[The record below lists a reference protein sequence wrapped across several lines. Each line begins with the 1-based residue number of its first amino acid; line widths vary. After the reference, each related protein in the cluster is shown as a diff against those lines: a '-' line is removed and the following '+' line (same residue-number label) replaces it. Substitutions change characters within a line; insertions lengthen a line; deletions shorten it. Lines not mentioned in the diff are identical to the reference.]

1 MWCSLSIYGRT
12 FLLMLAA
19 LVVAEAVGIAFVIY
33 RPPTHDAPVQLST
46 VVRVLGGRPATD
58 PFAPGFPGTP
68 GPHGDWPA
76 GEGAASGKGPPS
88 SGPALSSGGAG
99 LAPGAG
105 GPNGGGVGPGAMPPP
120 GGPPPGGPGGP
131 PGPPGAPPDIT
142 LTVLVSPNTPATTD
156 AKLAPADTLRTLVA
170 SQLGADAAGVIFY
183 ATAADEHTA
192 ATAPIGSIMLRSS
205 FLAGVR
211 RPDGTWRYVN
221 RVVEGFPNAL
231 HRRAMLLFALGTATL
246 MPLAWLFAR
255 ALSAP
260 IRRFS
265 EAAQRLGMDPNAP
278 ALPREGPKEMLVAV
292 DSFNSMQARLN
303 RLIRERTNMV
313 GAIAHDLRT
322 PLTRL
327 AFRIDDLPSP
337 LREKVDRDIQEMKTM
352 IAAALDFIR
361 DRSLTPQLERL
372 DFRLLVEGV
381 VDNQSDLGHDVTLQA
396 GVPLTLTGN
405 PLALRRMVTNLVENA
420 LKYGER
426 ARLRLRVV
434 NDRCVLEIDDDGP
447 GIPESLREQVF
458 EPFFRL
464 ESSRNRDTGG
474 IGLGLSTVRAIVLEH
489 GGEVT
494 LGNRKGG
501 GLRVSVVLPVA

>member
-1 MWCSLSIYGRT
+1 MSLRWRSLSIYGRT

-33 RPPTHDAPVQLST
+33 RPPTHDAPVPFSGLAW
-46 VVRVLGGRPATD
+46 VLAGR
-58 PFAPGFPGTP
+58 
-68 GPHGDWPA
+68 
-76 GEGAASGKGPPS
+76 GE
-88 SGPALSSGGAG
+88 SGGAG
-99 LAPGAG
+99 ASPAQGLAGPRKPPGQQ
-105 GPNGGGVGPGAMPPP
+105 GAF
-120 GGPPPGGPGGP
+120 GGPPGLPPGPPPDDVGRRLGGGPPFGGP
-131 PGPPGAPPDIT
+131 PGPPGSLGLPPDT
-142 LTVLVSPNTPATTD
+142 SLVTAISSTRPVPANE
-156 AKLAPADTLRTLVA
+156 KLATADTLRALLA
-170 SQLGADAAGVIFY
+170 SQLGVDSASVVFY
-183 ATAADEHTA
+183 ATPADVRSA
-192 ATAPIGSIMLRSS
+192 ATAHIGNIMLRDS

-211 RPDGTWRYVN
+211 RSDGTWRSVN

-231 HRRAMLLFALGTATL
+231 HRRAMLLFALGAATL

-265 EAAQRLGMDPNAP
+265 EAAQRLGMDPSAP
-278 ALPREGPKEMLVAV
+278 ALAREGPREMLVAV
-292 DSFNSMQARLN
+292 DSFNTMQARLN

-327 AFRIDDLPSP
+327 AFRLDDLPSP

-352 IAAALDFIR
+352 ISAALDFIR
-361 DRSLTPQLERL
+361 DRSVTTQLERL
-372 DFRLLVEGV
+372 DFRLLVESV

-396 GVPLTLTGN
+396 GEPLTLTGN
-405 PLALRRMVTNLVENA
+405 PLALRRMIANLVENA

-434 NDRCVLEIDDDGP
+434 DNRCVLEIDDDGP
-447 GIPESLREQVF
+447 GIPESLQEQVF

-489 GGEVT
+489 GGDIT

-501 GLRVSVVLPVA
+501 GLRVSVVLPVTP

>member
-1 MWCSLSIYGRT
+1 MWRSLSIYGRT

-33 RPPTHDAPVQLST
+33 RPPTHDAPVQFSALA
-46 VVRVLGGRPATD
+46 RVL
-58 PFAPGFPGTP
+58 APHRVTGDAGFPEHGFPGP
-68 GPHGDWPA
+68 
-76 GEGAASGKGPPS
+76 PPS
-88 SGPALSSGGAG
+88 GGE
-99 LAPGAG
+99 
-105 GPNGGGVGPGAMPPP
+105 PP
-120 GGPPPGGPGGP
+120 PGGP
-131 PGPPGAPPDIT
+131 PGPPGPPGAPGAPPDTT
-142 LTVLVSPNTPATTD
+142 LTVTSSGNQPVLANS
-156 AKLAPADTLRTLVA
+156 KLASAETLRTLLA
-170 SQLGADAAGVIFY
+170 SQLGAQPAEVVFY
-183 ATAADEHTA
+183 ATAADERSA
-192 ATAPIGSIMLRSS
+192 ATAPIGSIMLRDS
-205 FLAGVR
+205 FVAGAR
-211 RPDGTWRYVN
+211 RSDGSWRYVN

-231 HRRAMLLFALGTATL
+231 QRRAMLLFALGAATL
-246 MPLAWLFAR
+246 LPLAWLFAR

-327 AFRIDDLPSP
+327 AFRLDDLPSP

-352 IAAALDFIR
+352 ISAALDFIR
-361 DRSLTPQLERL
+361 DRSLAPQLERL
-372 DFRLLVEGV
+372 DLRLLVEGV
-381 VDNQSDLGHDVTLQA
+381 VDNQGDLGHDVTLEG
-396 GVPLTLTGN
+396 GVPLTITGN
-405 PLALRRMVTNLVENA
+405 PLALRRMVGNLVENA

-434 NDRCVLEIDDDGP
+434 NERCVLEVDDDGP
-447 GIPESLREQVF
+447 GIPESLQEQVF

-489 GGEVT
+489 GGEIT
-494 LGNRKGG
+494 LGNRRGG
-501 GLRVSVVLPVA
+501 GLRVSVVLPVTL

>member
-1 MWCSLSIYGRT
+1 MWRSLSIYGRT

-46 VVRVLGGRPATD
+46 VVRVLAGR
-58 PFAPGFPGTP
+58 G
-68 GPHGDWPA
+68 A
-76 GEGAASGKGPPS
+76 G
-88 SGPALSSGGAG
+88 SGG
-99 LAPGAG
+99 GAR
-105 GPNGGGVGPGAMPPP
+105 GPGGGHPADDGHPPDGG
-120 GGPPPGGPGGP
+120 GGPPPGDGAPPGGP
-131 PGPPGAPPDIT
+131 GHFPGGPMGPPGAPPDIT
-142 LTVLVSPNTPATTD
+142 LATLVSPNQPAPTNT
-156 AKLAPADTLRTLVA
+156 KLAPADTLRTLVA
-170 SQLGADAAGVIFY
+170 SQLGADAARVIFY
-183 ATAADEHTA
+183 ATASDEHSASTA
-192 ATAPIGSIMLRSS
+192 LIGSIMLRDS

-211 RPDGTWRYVN
+211 RPDGTWCYVN

-231 HRRAMLLFALGTATL
+231 ERRAMLLFALGAATL

-327 AFRIDDLPSP
+327 AFRIDDLPSA

-352 IAAALDFIR
+352 ISAALDFIR

-381 VDNQSDLGHDVTLQA
+381 VDNHSDLGHDVTLQA

-434 NDRCVLEIDDDGP
+434 DDRCVLDIDDDGP
-447 GIPESLREQVF
+447 GIPESLQEQVF

-501 GLRVSVVLPVA
+501 GLRVSVMLPVG

>member
-1 MWCSLSIYGRT
+1 MWRSLSIYGRT

-46 VVRVLGGRPATD
+46 VVRTLAGRGGPGGAGPWGPGAGRPT
-58 PFAPGFPGTP
+58 
-68 GPHGDWPA
+68 GPPP
-76 GEGAASGKGPPS
+76 GAADQPGLAPDGNHSLGNGPPS
-88 SGPALSSGGAG
+88 G
-99 LAPGAG
+99 G
-105 GPNGGGVGPGAMPPP
+105 GPGGGPRP
-120 GGPPPGGPGGP
+120 GGPPPVGVQSGP
-131 PGPPGAPPDIT
+131 PGPPPGMLSGSPPGAPPDIT
-142 LTVLVSPNTPATTD
+142 LTALASSKQPVPTNTQLV
-156 AKLAPADTLRTLVA
+156 PADTLHALVA
-170 SQLGADAAGVIFY
+170 SQLGADAAGVVFY
-183 ATAADEHTA
+183 ATAADEHSA
-192 ATAPIGSIMLRSS
+192 STAPIGSIMLRSS

-231 HRRAMLLFALGTATL
+231 QRRAMLLFALGAATL

-327 AFRIDDLPSP
+327 AFRIDDLPSS

-352 IAAALDFIR
+352 ISAALDFIR

-372 DFRLLVEGV
+372 DLRLLVEGV

-396 GVPLTLTGN
+396 GVPLTITGN

-447 GIPESLREQVF
+447 GIPEALQEQVF

-501 GLRVSVVLPVA
+501 GLRVSVTLSVSR